1 MSELNKITVIIA
13 DDHKLVREGL
23 KQLLELED
31 DISVIDQ
38 AGDGKEAIEKTL
50 KCVPDIL
57 LLDINMPL
65 INGIDVLRRL
75 KDLGVS
81 TKIIMLTIH
90 DDKEYIFETIKI
102 GADGYMVKDSDTD
115 TLIKAIRE
123 VKDGRSY
130 IQPSVAKM
138 VAEGLNSDDDEVS
151 SRLKKIKSLTK
162 REYEVLTLIAE
173 GLNNKDIA
181 DKLFISE
188 KTVKNHV
195 SNIFKKIG
203 VNDRIQ
209 AAIFA
214 YKNNIKKI

>member
-1 MSELNKITVIIA
+1 
-13 DDHKLVREGL
+13 
-23 KQLLELED
+23 LELED
-31 DISVIDQ
+31 DISVIAQ
-38 AGDGKEAIEKTL
+38 AGNGKEAIEKTL
-50 KCVPDIL
+50 QYNPDIL
-57 LLDINMPL
+57 LLDINMPQV
-65 INGIDVLRRL
+65 NGIDVLRRL
-75 KDLGVS
+75 KDMGVN

-102 GADGYMVKDSDTD
+102 GADGYLVKDSDAD
-115 TLIKAIRE
+115 TLVKAIRE
-123 VKDGRSY
+123 VKSGRTY

-138 VAEGLNSDDDEVS
+138 VAEGLNTNDEEVT
-151 SRLKKIKSLTK
+151 SRLKKIESLTK

-195 SNIFKKIG
+195 SSIFKKLG